1 MADGGRGPWL
11 VPFGLGL
18 LAGGLSRQRRRRTVN
33 IVLKS
38 GATVAGTFHHA
49 TASEFT
55 LADATMKGVR
65 YDLSLSTGA
74 TSSSSCAVGT

>member
-1 MADGGRGPWL
+1 MADGGRGPVVGADEL
-11 VPFGLGL
+11 AL

-38 GATVAGTFHHA
+38 GATVAGAFHHA

-55 LADATMKGVR
+55 LADAR
-65 YDLSLSTGA
+65 
-74 TSSSSCAVGT
+74 